1 MKTLDDIIDEIILK
15 NPYGNK
21 LWKERTK
28 KRYTKKDEAVI
39 KIDKEDIQHTD
50 HPKQT
55 YIEFED

>member
-15 NPYGNK
+15 NPYGNR
-21 LWKERTK
+21 LWKERMK

-39 KIDKEDIQHTD
+39 NEEKEEVQHMD

-55 YIEFED
+55 YIKFED